1 MAKIIAVFIARV
13 LVVLFCVLM
22 AAVLGWAILQM
33 VYGIIQLVCNIKE
46 VLNGD

>member
-1 MAKIIAVFIARV
+1 MAQKIAVFIARI

-22 AAVLGWAILQM
+22 AAVLVWATLQM

-46 VLNGD
+46 ALNGD